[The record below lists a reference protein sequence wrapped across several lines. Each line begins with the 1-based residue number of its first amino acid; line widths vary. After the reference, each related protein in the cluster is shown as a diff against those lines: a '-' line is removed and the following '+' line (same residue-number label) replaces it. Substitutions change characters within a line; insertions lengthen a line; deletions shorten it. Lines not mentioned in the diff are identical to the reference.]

1 MMNGNRVAR
10 ATVILVLATAGC
22 STSDDRVAP
31 TPSQSPTGPQC
42 VEATNLNAA
51 TSGSIRAG
59 PFDASQAGWIQP
71 DGAKLW
77 VTSAVDGPNN
87 GAMIR
92 AHRADGAATDVVDRR
107 PPGQSALDEDGS
119 LFYPGVL
126 RLPTGGS
133 WRIEVSIGADSGCF
147 LLTIPA

>member
-1 MMNGNRVAR
+1 VVNPNRVVR
-10 ATVILVLATAGC
+10 AAGILVLAIAGC

-51 TSGSIRAG
+51 TSGSISAG
-59 PFDASQAGWIQP
+59 PFDASQDQWSQP
-71 DGAKLW
+71 DGTKLW
-77 VTSAVDGPNN
+77 VGSAVDGPNN
-87 GAMIR
+87 DAMIR
-92 AHRADGAATDVVDRR
+92 AHRVDGAATDVVDRR
-107 PPGQSALDEDGS
+107 PPEQGALDEDGA
-119 LFYPGVL
+119 FFFPGAL

-147 LLTIPA
+147 LLTI